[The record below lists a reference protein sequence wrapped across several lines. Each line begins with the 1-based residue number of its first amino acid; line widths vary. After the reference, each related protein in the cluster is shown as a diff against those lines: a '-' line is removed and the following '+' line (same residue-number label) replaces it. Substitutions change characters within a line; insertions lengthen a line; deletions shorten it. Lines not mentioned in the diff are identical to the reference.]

1 MPFSDLLRPIYY
13 LLIILKNNNPK
24 YDFNLGVNL
33 TQSNDPL
40 STNKIDSHFVNQT
53 SGQNDMV
60 QIWLPYHVGSKSIC
74 PNWQSDF
81 FKAYHFGDFLTRKPS
96 QRNHEL

>member
-60 QIWLPYHVGSKSIC
+60 QI
-74 PNWQSDF
+74 
-81 FKAYHFGDFLTRKPS
+81 
-96 QRNHEL
+96 

>member
-13 LLIILKNNNPK
+13 LLINLKNNYPK
-24 YDFNLGVNL
+24 YDFNLSVNL

-40 STNKIDSHFVNQT
+40 FTNKIYSHFVSQT

-60 QIWLPYHVGSKSIC
+60 QIDYLVMLA
-74 PNWQSDF
+74 PNQF
-81 FKAYHFGDFLTRKPS
+81 V
-96 QRNHEL
+96 QI